1 MTREDYQILIERYS
15 TPIERVKEESIKLGM
30 TGFALMA
37 IFMLVNLGYSSTE
50 GIWHK
55 VCIIYSIIQILLS
68 TITSLRTILANKI
81 NYTAVDVALYLCV
94 PAFGAIMMSGLI
106 VFRSWLD
113 ESEEFAITLLGIT
126 LLVCAG
132 FWITVA
138 IFNRKKL
145 QAGGFRK
152 DSVTLLKP
160 WKIWIW
166 WVSAVPFIPMISLT
180 GRKFWYNALGNI
192 DLAQDFLGMYIML
205 WMCFLLI
212 YTLFAPTALFIRLE
226 LKMKREEKKQR
237 VIDGTTDNMIK

>member
-1 MTREDYQILIERYS
+1 MTREDYQILLDRYS
-15 TPIERVKEESIKLGM
+15 LYSNRIKKESFKLGM
-30 TGFALMA
+30 ANLGIMA
-37 IFMLVNLGYSSTE
+37 FFLLVNLGYSSTD

-68 TITSLRTILANKI
+68 TITSLRAILANKI
-81 NYTAVDVALYLCV
+81 NYTAIDAGLYLGAL
-94 PAFGAIMMSGLI
+94 AFGAIMMPALMLI
-106 VFRSWLD
+106 ASWRD
-113 ESEEFAITLLGIT
+113 ESEEFAITLIGIT

-145 QAGGFRK
+145 RAGGFRK

-166 WVSAVPFIPMISLT
+166 WVTAVPFVPMISLT

-192 DLAQDFLGMYIML
+192 DLAQDFLGMYILL

-212 YTLFAPTALFIRLE
+212 YTFFAPTVLFICLE

>member
-15 TPIERVKEESIKLGM
+15 AIRERVKKESQKAGK
-30 TGFALMA
+30 TGLAAMILLL
-37 IFMLVNLGYSSTE
+37 LVNF
-50 GIWHK
+50 GIDNEDNTWN
-55 VCIIYSIIQILLS
+55 VICIVYSIIQVVLS
-68 TITSLRTILANKI
+68 FITSLRAIYANKI
-81 NYTAVDVALYLCV
+81 KYTAIDAGLYLCV

-145 QAGGFRK
+145 RAGGFRK

-192 DLAQDFLGMYIML
+192 DLAQDFLGMYILL